1 MHELSITRSIV
12 AIVNEHAAG
21 RQLLRVR
28 LHIGKLSGM
37 MPEAV
42 RFCYD
47 MCAKGTTAEG
57 AVLEID
63 EITGLA
69 CCESCGLQVA
79 LAVRAGKCAACG
91 GILKV
96 IAGEELLVKEIE
108 MDTDVNMEKTTCA

>member
-21 RQLLRVR
+21 KQLLRVR

-57 AVLEID
+57 ALLEIE
-63 EITGLA
+63 EIEGLA
-69 CCESCGLQVA
+69 SCVSCGFGVA
-79 LAVRAGKCAACG
+79 LMARVGKCAACG
-91 GILKV
+91 GLLKIL
-96 IAGEELLVKEIE
+96 AGEELLIKEIE
-108 MDTDVNMEKTTCA
+108 MDTEKTICA